1 MQKVKKKIYDL
12 LLRAEQQSKKILPF
26 LAESQ
31 ILFLHQYSFDIKV
44 H

>member
-1 MQKVKKKIYDL
+1 MQKVKKKIYD